1 LSKLD
6 IGGFGGFMYRP
17 CFHKNAENAG
27 GSKTP
32 PLNIF
37 LGPLLHEESIAAISG
52 GG

>member
-17 CFHKNAENAG
+17 CFHENAD

-32 PLNIF
+32 PLKMF
-37 LGPLLHEESIAAISG
+37 LGSILHEESIAAISG
-52 GG
+52 GS